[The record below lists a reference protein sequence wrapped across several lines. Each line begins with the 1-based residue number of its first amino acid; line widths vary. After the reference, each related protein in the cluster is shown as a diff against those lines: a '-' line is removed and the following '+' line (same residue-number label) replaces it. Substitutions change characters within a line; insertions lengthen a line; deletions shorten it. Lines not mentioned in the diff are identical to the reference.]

1 MSDFTIYTQENAPQ
15 AAKPLLEKSV
25 KAFGMVPNLHGVMAE
40 SPELLDSYQQ
50 AHNLFQKTSF
60 NAEELTVVWQ
70 SINIEHNCHYC
81 VPAHTG
87 IAHSMKVDQSI
98 IDALRNKTPLENE
111 KLEVLR
117 ATTLAMVRERGVLSE
132 EDVKRFYAVGYG
144 KKQLLEIVLGLSQK
158 IMSNFTNH
166 LANTPVDAPFKQFV

>member
-1 MSDFTIYTQENAPQ
+1 MSDFTLYTLETAPQ

-25 KAFGMVPNLHGVMAE
+25 KAFGMLPNLHAVMAQ
-40 SPELLDSYQQ
+40 SPQLLDAYQQ
-50 AHNLFQKTSF
+50 VHELFQQTSF
-60 NAEELTVVWQ
+60 NADELTVVWQ
-70 SINIEHNCHYC
+70 SINIEHDCHYC

-98 IDALRNKTPLENE
+98 IDALRNKTELADE

-117 ATTLAMVRERGVLSE
+117 DTTLAMVRQRGVLSA
-132 EDVKRFYAVGYG
+132 EDVSKFYAAGYD
-144 KKQLLEIVLGLSQK
+144 KQQLLEIVLGLSQK

-166 LANTPVDAPFKQFV
+166 LADTPVDAPFKQFV

>member
-1 MSDFTIYTQENAPQ
+1 MSDFTIYTQENAPE

-25 KAFGMVPNLHGVMAE
+25 KAFGMVPNLHAVMAE

-98 IDALRNKTPLENE
+98 IDALRNKTPLSDE

-166 LANTPVDAPFKQFV
+166 LADTPVDAPFKQFV

>member
-1 MSDFTIYTQENAPQ
+1 MSDFTLHTNETAPD

-25 KAFGMVPNLHGVMAE
+25 KAFGMLPNLHAVMAE
-40 SPELLDSYQQ
+40 SPQLLDSYQQ
-50 AHNLFQKTSF
+50 AHELFQQTSF

-70 SINIEHNCHYC
+70 AINIEHDCHYC

-87 IAHSMKVDQSI
+87 IAHSMKVDQDI
-98 IDALRNKTPLENE
+98 IDALRNKTPLADE

-117 ATTLAMVRERGVLSE
+117 DTTLAMVRQRGVLSD
-132 EDVKRFYAVGYG
+132 EDVNKFYAVGYG

-158 IMSNFTNH
+158 VMSNFTNH
-166 LANTPVDAPFKQFV
+166 LADTPVDAPFKQFV

>member
-1 MSDFTIYTQENAPQ
+1 MSDFTIYTQENAPE

-25 KAFGMVPNLHGVMAE
+25 KAFGMVPNLHAVMAE

-50 AHNLFQKTSF
+50 AHNLFQNTSF

-98 IDALRNKTPLENE
+98 IDALRNKTPLSDE

-166 LANTPVDAPFKQFV
+166 LADTPVDAPFKQFV

>member
-117 ATTLAMVRERGVLSE
+117 TTTLAMVRERGVLSE

>member
-1 MSDFTIYTQENAPQ
+1 
-15 AAKPLLEKSV
+15 
-25 KAFGMVPNLHGVMAE
+25 
-40 SPELLDSYQQ
+40 
-50 AHNLFQKTSF
+50 
-60 NAEELTVVWQ
+60 
-70 SINIEHNCHYC
+70 
-81 VPAHTG
+81 
-87 IAHSMKVDQSI
+87 MKVDQGI
-98 IDALRNKTPLENE
+98 IDALRNKTPLSDE

-166 LANTPVDAPFKQFV
+166 LADTPVDAPFKQFV